1 MHAYIM
7 LFRIAS
13 EMVVMVV
20 EETLIYSENVQF
32 HQCRPVKE
40 EILKT
45 MEILDNHIISVKVI
59 ADNFF
64 STWAK

>member
-1 MHAYIM
+1 
-7 LFRIAS
+7 
-13 EMVVMVV
+13 MVVMVV

-32 HQCRPVKE
+32 HQWRPVKE

-45 MEILDNHIISVKVI
+45 MEILENHIISVKVI